1 MNPISLIFQLQHYRE
16 QRRIPI
22 YALRRHAR
30 PDRLDWLRRDHGQSD
45 FSVTADSFLPSEQL
59 KRYASLPNPL
69 GSTCCMKM
77 TSSALSMTLENGT
90 LGRSAD
96 RYPRLKPVTRAH
108 VVSNVDKVKC
118 EIAKMGPFEKGRV
131 KMAIVYALMA
141 HGSVV
146 LEEYRAEDDDDVPT
160 MSGNNNMFFATVVGV
175 TYHANSFLDLNLLR
189 PLLRA
194 CEARYCKHTLIQ

>member
-1 MNPISLIFQLQHYRE
+1 E

-45 FSVTADSFLPSEQL
+45 FSVTADRPVISLPLFLPSEQL

-108 VVSNVDKVKC
+108 VVSNVSLCKLSVSAQVDKVKC

-146 LEEYRAEDDDDVPT
+146 LVEFSSTPT
-160 MSGNNNMFFATVVGV
+160 MANAIARKIIEKFPGNEDTNAS
-175 TYHANSFLDLNLLR
+175 Y
-189 PLLRA
+189 
-194 CEARYCKHTLIQ
+194 